1 MIIHQVTSLHSL
13 STASTQ
19 EPGSWNRGKNGGSTH
34 SRLLAISMEQHTTHS
49 RLLAISMKQHT
60 RVWCTL

>member
-13 STASTQ
+13 STASMQ
-19 EPGSWNRGKNGGSTH
+19 EPGSWSHGRNGGS
-34 SRLLAISMEQHTTHS
+34 AHS

-60 RVWCTL
+60 RVWCPL